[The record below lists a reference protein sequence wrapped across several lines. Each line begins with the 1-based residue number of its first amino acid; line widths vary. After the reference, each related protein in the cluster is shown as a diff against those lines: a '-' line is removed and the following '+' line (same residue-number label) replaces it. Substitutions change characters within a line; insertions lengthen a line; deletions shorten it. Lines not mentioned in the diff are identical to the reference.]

1 MRFAFLLSLVVLVAV
16 GQPAH
21 AEGVDFIA
29 EAKTLLVVGACG
41 EGEAPNIAPDVYAA
55 HCKKVKAVQQ
65 AYADKWLAPARAFF
79 AEHVPANLPKAVVYP
94 FAGGDLGSALAVYP
108 DADEITTLSLEPAG
122 DPRVLS
128 TLPPKKIKTALTT
141 VATELTS
148 LYRASYS
155 VTMNMIGAMRAG
167 ELPTQLIFSLSALA
181 INGYEPV
188 ALRYFVLNDDGTIRY
203 LAQADI
209 DAVPV
214 TKGVGTRNMT
224 FANIELQFKK
234 KGSTKIQTYRHLLA
248 NLEDNHLKKVPA
260 PLLYLEKKGAV
271 AGMTKAAS
279 YLLTFG
285 EFSTMRKYIIDHV
298 TWMVSDTTGLAPKY
312 GTPAGFE
319 YETYG
324 SFTTSNM
331 DAGKGISP
339 AYVKLFSSQPKRPLT
354 FRFGYPDGTYKNGHL
369 IIMRKAASK

>member
-1 MRFAFLLSLVVLVAV
+1 MRFASLLSLLVLVAA
-16 GQPAH
+16 GSSAH
-21 AEGVDFIA
+21 AQGVDFIA

-41 EGEAPNIAPDVYAA
+41 EGTAPNIAPDVYAA
-55 HCKKVKAVQQ
+55 HCKKVKGVQD
-65 AYADKWLAPARAFF
+65 AYAQKWLAPAREFF
-79 AEHVPANLPKAVVYP
+79 AAHVPPGLPRTVVYP

-122 DPRVLS
+122 DPRVLA
-128 TLPPKKIKTALTT
+128 TLDAKKIKASLTT

-167 ELPTQLIFSLSALA
+167 ALPTQLIFSLSALA

-188 ALRYFVLNDDGTIRY
+188 SLRYFVLNDDGTLRY
-203 LAQADI
+203 LEKADV
-209 DAVPV
+209 DAVDA
-214 TKGVGTRNMT
+214 TKGVSTRNMA

-234 KGSTKIQTYRHLLA
+234 KGTSKIQVYRHLLA

-260 PLLYLEKKGAV
+260 PLLYLEKKGTV

-298 TWMVSDTTGLAPKY
+298 AWMVSDTTGLAPKY

-331 DAGKGISP
+331 DAGKGVSP
-339 AYVKLFSSQPKRPLT
+339 AYVKLFASQPKRPLA